1 MLYACPIKSNIN
13 FQFKAFDSPFPN
25 LLKYLSTLKCFPSF
39 LFLITETL
47 FCCLITNRVQ
57 RSVTF
62 NYQTKD
68 SFESVTQFSTHSS
81 LISHPQRTTKDIDSR
96 FEREETS
103 FMKLD
108 LHCVWKKKRKKWKL
122 FFSPLQHKHEKHQK
136 INWIDLKLEI
146 NWKKRKTWNKLK
158 STNKKCWKNNFYLFR
173 WQSMN
178 DMFSNNFGWLLF
190 TRVIG

>member
-1 MLYACPIKSNIN
+1 MFSIISFSYNWN
-13 FQFKAFDSPFPN
+13 
-25 LLKYLSTLKCFPSF
+25 SF
-39 LFLITETL
+39 LLLDYESCT
-47 FCCLITNRVQ
+47 
-57 RSVTF
+57 TF
-62 NYQTKD
+62 SDFQLSDERQLWKCDTVFHSLVPHFSSTKD
-68 SFESVTQFSTHSS
+68 NKGYWQS
-81 LISHPQRTTKDIDSR
+81 LWKRRNIIY
-96 FEREETS
+96 ETWPP
-103 FMKLD
+103 LC
-108 LHCVWKKKRKKWKL
+108 LEKKRKKWKL